1 MAQAS
6 GSNTQ
11 IIYGEESTYGTAA
24 TVGIYWKGAT
34 YGESFGGSTEELQ
47 SNAINASRSVQDTK
61 AGNITV
67 GGSIPFELS
76 CVGMGTILKHLMGT
90 NATTGPVGSDYTHTM
105 KRGALPT
112 GLTIEKGYTDI
123 SQYEEFVGCKID
135 SMALSLNPEGLVTGT
150 FEFSGKSQSASG
162 ASFDASPTDLGHTV
176 IAHHEAT
183 TVEEGGGAAVL
194 LGFELN
200 ITNNLDKG
208 KYQVG
213 SQYIASL
220 PEGKGECTG
229 TVTFMFEDLTYY
241 NKWLNNTATSLDI
254 TLTDTDGNTI
264 QFYMPNVKYT
274 GDGSP
279 KIESPQGIVIAL
291 NWRAIYDVT
300 EATDVKIVLVNTE
313 ATI

>member
-6 GSNTQ
+6 GSNAQ

-24 TVGIYWKGAT
+24 TSGIYWKGAT
-34 YGESFGGSTEELQ
+34 YGEGFGGSTEELQ
-47 SNAINASRSVQDTK
+47 SNAINASRAIQDTK
-61 AGNITV
+61 AGNVSV

-76 CVGMGTILKHLMGT
+76 CVGLGTILKHLMGS
-90 NATTGPVGSDYTHTM
+90 NATTGAGPTYTHTM
-105 KRGALPT
+105 KRGALPV
-112 GLTIEKGYTDI
+112 GLTIEKGFTDI
-123 SQYEEFVGCKID
+123 TQFELFTGCRIQ

-150 FEFSGKSQSASG
+150 MDFVGKAQSASG
-162 ASFDASPTDLGHTV
+162 SSFDGTPTDLGHTV

-183 TVEEGGGAAVL
+183 TVEEGGSAETL
-194 LGFELN
+194 LGFEIN
-200 ITNNLDKG
+200 ISNNLDTSKRA
-208 KYQVG
+208 VG

-229 TVTFMFEDLTYY
+229 TVIFQFEDLTYY

-254 TLTDTDGNTI
+254 TLTDSSSNTI
-264 QFYMPNVKYT
+264 RFYMPNVKYT

-279 KIESPQGIVIAL
+279 KIESPQGVVIAL

-300 EATDVKIVLVNTE
+300 EATDVEIVLVNTE